1 MTPEGLAN
9 MRKANIYK
17 NLQTVFS
24 MIHYTMSCINK
35 LSVAIN
41 NLPDNDEFNTVEA
54 ELHETKEQVQSMI
67 DDAKSV
73 MNEIR
78 EEEEGLHE

>member
-41 NLPDNDEFNTVEA
+41 NLLIMMNLIPLKQNYMNQRA
-54 ELHETKEQVQSMI
+54 GSI
-67 DDAKSV
+67 DD
-73 MNEIR
+73 
-78 EEEEGLHE
+78 

>member
-35 LSVAIN
+35 LSVTIN
-41 NLPDNDEFNTVEA
+41 NLPDNDEFNTVKA
-54 ELHETKEQVQSMI
+54 ELHEP
-67 DDAKSV
+67 KSRF
-73 MNEIR
+73 NR
-78 EEEEGLHE
+78 

>member
-24 MIHYTMSCINK
+24 MIHYTMSVVSIN
-35 LSVAIN
+35 
-41 NLPDNDEFNTVEA
+41 
-54 ELHETKEQVQSMI
+54 
-67 DDAKSV
+67 
-73 MNEIR
+73 
-78 EEEEGLHE
+78 